1 MAEICTCAGTSYG
14 NTGVDGCATI
24 GKTPYNIIVMPKYSA
39 SGVENVIDLT
49 SATIGDMIK
58 TKCLATTPATS
69 RLFPLPFAENFQI
82 TKSETIYETGPSGNK
97 YKIKDGIRS
106 YAFELVDKNASVRLL
121 ENLKKFGCS
130 EMVYFVVDIEGKI
143 EGWKSSGTSTDLH
156 GFPMSTST
164 WNAIL
169 SYATDTT
176 VQKLMVSFDQS
187 QYFNDGS
194 IYYLTPN
201 DLGYSATELKGLVS
215 ATATV
220 GTITTTGATVT
231 IKKGSTD
238 AVSTGV
244 PIVGLLVP
252 NFTLFNV
259 TTNTAVTITSI
270 SSPVLGNYEL
280 SYTAIAGANNFKLTV
295 NAIGYDIPAVNYA
308 DPA

>member
-24 GKTPYNIIVMPKYSA
+24 GKTPYNIIAMPKYA
-39 SGVENVIDLT
+39 STGLENVIDLT
-49 SATIGDMIK
+49 SVTLGQDVK
-58 TKCLATTPATS
+58 DLCNATTVPQS
-69 RLFPLPFAENFQI
+69 RLYPLPFAENFQI

-106 YAFELVDKNASVRLL
+106 YAFELVDKNASVRML
-121 ENLKKFGCS
+121 EQLQKFGCS

-143 EGWKSSGTSTDLH
+143 EGWKSSEASTDLH
-156 GFPMSTST
+156 GFPMSNST

-176 VQKLMVSFDQS
+176 VQKLMISFDQS

-215 ATATV
+215 ATATASN
-220 GTITTTGATVT
+220 ITTTGVKITV
-231 IKKGSTD
+231 KKGSTD
-238 AVSTGV
+238 AVSGGS
-244 PIVGLLVP
+244 PIVGLLVA
-252 NFTLFNV
+252 NFTLTNL
-259 TTNTAVTITSI
+259 TTNTPVVITSVVE
-270 SSPVLGNYEL
+270 SPNGTYAL
-280 SYTAIAGANNFKLTV
+280 SYTAVTGTHNFKVETS
-295 NAIGYDIPAVNYA
+295 AIGYDVASVTYV

>member
-1 MAEICTCAGTSYG
+1 
-14 NTGVDGCATI
+14 
-24 GKTPYNIIVMPKYSA
+24 MPKYAVDGS
-39 SGVENVIDLT
+39 ENVIDLT
-49 SATIGDMIK
+49 SATLGQDIK
-58 TKCLATTPATS
+58 DLCNAVTVPQS
-69 RLFPLPFAENFQI
+69 RLYPLPFAENFQI

-121 ENLKKFGCS
+121 ENLTKFGCS
-130 EMVYFVVDIEGKI
+130 DMVYFVVDIEGKI
-143 EGWKSSGTSTDLH
+143 EGWKSAGTSTDLH
-156 GFPMSTST
+156 GFPMSNST

-169 SYATDTT
+169 TYATDTT

-220 GTITTTGATVT
+220 GTITATGVTAT

-244 PIVGLLVP
+244 AIVGLLIG
-252 NFTLFNV
+252 NFQIINQ
-259 TTNTAVTITSI
+259 TTGLPITITAVNETSAGVYAISYATIALAHT
-270 SSPVLGNYEL
+270 
-280 SYTAIAGANNFKLTV
+280 FKLKVT
-295 NAIGYDIPAVNYA
+295 AIGYDIPVVSYA

>member
-24 GKTPYNIIVMPKYSA
+24 GKTPYNIIIMPKYSA
-39 SGVENVIDLT
+39 LGVENVIDLV
-49 SATIGDMIK
+49 SPTIGADLK
-58 TKCLATTPATS
+58 TKCLAVTPATS

-220 GTITTTGATVT
+220 GTITTTGATATV
-231 IKKGSTD
+231 KKGSTD

-244 PIVGLLVP
+244 AIVGLLQT
-252 NFTLFNV
+252 NFTLYNL
-259 TTNTAVTITSI
+259 TTSTAVTITAVNETSAGVYAI
-270 SSPVLGNYEL
+270 SYA
-280 SYTAIAGANNFKLTV
+280 AITGANSFRLTTT
-295 NAIGYDIPAVNYA
+295 AIGYDIPVVIYA

>member
-24 GKTPYNIIVMPKYSA
+24 GKTPYNIIVMPKYAVDGS
-39 SGVENVIDLT
+39 ENVIDLT
-49 SATIGDMIK
+49 SVTLGQDIK
-58 TKCLATTPATS
+58 DLCNAVTVPQS
-69 RLFPLPFAENFQI
+69 RLYPLPFAENFQI

-121 ENLKKFGCS
+121 ENLTKFGCS
-130 EMVYFVVDIEGKI
+130 DMVYFVVDIEGKI
-143 EGWKSSGTSTDLH
+143 EGWKSEGTSTDLH
-156 GFPMSTST
+156 GFPMSNST

-169 SYATDTT
+169 TYATDTT

-220 GTITTTGATVT
+220 GSITTTGAVVTV
-231 IKKGSTD
+231 KKGSTD

-244 PIVGLLVP
+244 PIVGLLQT
-252 NFTLFNV
+252 NFALYNV
-259 TTNTAVTITSI
+259 TTSTAVTITAVNETSAGVYAI
-270 SSPVLGNYEL
+270 SYV
-280 SYTAIAGANNFKLTV
+280 AIAGANSFRLTAT
-295 NAIGYDIPAVNYA
+295 AIGYDIPAVIYA

>member
-24 GKTPYNIIVMPKYSA
+24 GKTPYNIIIMPKYSA
-39 SGVENVIDLT
+39 LGVENVIDLV
-49 SATIGDMIK
+49 SPTIGADLK
-58 TKCLATTPATS
+58 TKCLAVTPATS

-169 SYATDTT
+169 TYATDTT

-201 DLGYSATELKGLVS
+201 DLGYSATDLKGLVS

-220 GTITTTGATVT
+220 GTITTTGAVVTV
-231 IKKGSTD
+231 KKGSTD

-244 PIVGLLVP
+244 PIVGLLQT
-252 NFTLFNV
+252 NFALYNI
-259 TTNTAVTITSI
+259 TTSTAVTITAVNETSAGVYAI
-270 SSPVLGNYEL
+270 SYV
-280 SYTAIAGANNFKLTV
+280 AITGANSFRLTAT
-295 NAIGYDIPAVNYA
+295 AIGYDIPVVVYA
-308 DPA
+308 DPS

>member
-14 NTGVDGCATI
+14 NTGVDGCGTI
-24 GKTPYNIIVMPKYSA
+24 GKTPYNIIIMPKYSA
-39 SGVENVIDLT
+39 LGVENVIDLV
-49 SATIGDMIK
+49 SPTIGADLK
-58 TKCLATTPATS
+58 TKCLAVTPATS

-169 SYATDTT
+169 TYATDTT

-201 DLGYSATELKGLVS
+201 DLGYSATDLKGLVS

-220 GTITTTGATVT
+220 GTITTTGAVAT

-244 PIVGLLVP
+244 PIVGLLQT
-252 NFTLFNV
+252 NFALYNI
-259 TTNTAVTITSI
+259 TTSTAVTITAVNETSAGVYAI
-270 SSPVLGNYEL
+270 SYV
-280 SYTAIAGANNFKLTV
+280 AIAGANSFRLTAT
-295 NAIGYDIPAVNYA
+295 AIGYDIPVVVYA
-308 DPA
+308 DPS

>member
-1 MAEICTCAGTSYG
+1 MANICTCAGTSYG

-24 GKTPYNIIVMPKYSA
+24 GKTPYNIIVMPKYGA
-39 SGVENVIDLT
+39 NGAENVIDLT
-49 SATIGDMIK
+49 STTLGDDIK
-58 TKCLATTPATS
+58 ELCNAVTVPQS
-69 RLFPLPFAENFQI
+69 RLYPLPFAENFQI
-82 TKSETIYETGPSGNK
+82 TKSETVYETGPSGNK

-121 ENLKKFGCS
+121 ENLSQFGCS
-130 EMVYFVVDIEGKI
+130 DMVYFVVDIEGKI
-143 EGWKSSGTSTDLH
+143 EGWKSEGTSTDLH
-156 GFPMSTST
+156 GFPMSNST
-164 WNAIL
+164 WNTIL
-169 SYATDTT
+169 MYATDTT

-220 GTITTTGATVT
+220 GTITANSAIVTV
-231 IKKGSTD
+231 KKGSTD
-238 AVSTGV
+238 AVSTGS
-244 PIVGLLVP
+244 PIVGLIDT

-259 TTNTAVTITSI
+259 TTNTAVTVTGCSSTTPGVYEI
-270 SSPVLGNYEL
+270 SYV
-280 SYTAIAGANNFKLTV
+280 AIAGANNFKLTV

-308 DPA
+308 DPV

>member
-24 GKTPYNIIVMPKYSA
+24 GKTPYNIIVMPKYAVDGS
-39 SGVENVIDLT
+39 ENVIDLT
-49 SATIGDMIK
+49 SVTLGQDIK
-58 TKCLATTPATS
+58 DLWNAVTVPQS
-69 RLFPLPFAENFQI
+69 RLYPLPFAENFQI

-121 ENLKKFGCS
+121 ENLTKFGCS
-130 EMVYFVVDIEGKI
+130 DMVYFVVDIEGKI

-156 GFPMSTST
+156 GFPMSNST

-169 SYATDTT
+169 TYATDTT

-220 GTITTTGATVT
+220 GSITTTGAVAT

-244 PIVGLLVP
+244 PIVGLLQT
-252 NFTLFNV
+252 NFALYNI
-259 TTNTAVTITSI
+259 TTSTAVTITAVNETSAGVYAI
-270 SSPVLGNYEL
+270 SYV
-280 SYTAIAGANNFKLTV
+280 AITGANSFRLTAT
-295 NAIGYDIPAVNYA
+295 AIGYDIPVVVYA

>member
-24 GKTPYNIIVMPKYSA
+24 GKTPYNIIIMPKYSA

-49 SATIGDMIK
+49 SATIGDLIK

-82 TKSETIYETGPSGNK
+82 TKSETVYETGPSGNK

-201 DLGYSATELKGLVS
+201 DLGYSATDLKGLVS

-259 TTNTAVTITSI
+259 TTNTPVTITSI

-280 SYTAIAGANNFKLTV
+280 SYTAIAGANNFRLTV